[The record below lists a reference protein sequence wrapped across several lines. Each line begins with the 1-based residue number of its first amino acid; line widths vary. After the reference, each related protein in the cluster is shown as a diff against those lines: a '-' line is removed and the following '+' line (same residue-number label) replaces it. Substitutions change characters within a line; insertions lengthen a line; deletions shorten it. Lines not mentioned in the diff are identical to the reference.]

1 MEYRMIDYDMF
12 DEDIIHEING
22 LSKRGWKIIR
32 VLDPMKWAN
41 SDGMFIR
48 IFYERESQKA
58 KTGTEQCNLPDVKPC
73 LYKPDFIKWRDK
85 YFKPCNKVYNY
96 KSKHNKTYHTTEMLH
111 KDYERA
117 MLETPFK

>member
-12 DEDIIHEING
+12 DEDMIHEING

-58 KTGTEQCNLPDVKPC
+58 KTGTEQCNLPIVINRT
-73 LYKPDFIKWRDK
+73 YKCDR
-85 YFKPCNKVYNY
+85 CGTVYIPVSGIVNAGCCTAPVTHRT
-96 KSKHNKTYHTTEMLH
+96 SGLCGGQLTEI
-111 KDYERA
+111 
-117 MLETPFK
+117 TS